1 MEVILIMLM
10 PKGCCKEYKNR
21 NAITNALHIVRDP
34 QILDLTVWIKREN
47 AIDWAISVGISTLP
61 YFLISF

>member
-1 MEVILIMLM
+1 MLM

-21 NAITNALHIVRDP
+21 NAIANALHIVRDP